1 MGEKMTPKQLEYF
14 VAVSEELSFTR
25 AARRLFVSEAS
36 ISTQIRNL
44 EREVGCSLLD
54 RDNHHVALTPA
65 GTSLLA
71 DARALLAHSKEAVE
85 RARAMDNGPVGEL
98 RVGFI
103 KGYERSNLGDMLY
116 GFHAHNPNV
125 RLSFMRDNV
134 AELYDA
140 LKAEKIDVAI
150 NLLYHED
157 KMGPLQ
163 WARLRDYPLY
173 AVVPANHPLAQK
185 ASIRMEELD
194 GYSLVDIHRGGGGYG
209 ENEVVSATLA
219 SAGLNPR
226 VSYVS
231 EDVETSV
238 LCVAAGL
245 GYALLPGYLTE
256 RFPPRGKVVAVPIEG
271 RERDMHVVAAWLPT
285 RKNELLDVFLD
296 EFLTVD

>member
-1 MGEKMTPKQLEYF
+1 MTPKQLEYF
-14 VAVSEELSFTR
+14 VTVAEELSFTR

-36 ISTQIRNL
+36 VSTQIRNL
-44 EREVGCSLLD
+44 EREVGCGLLD
-54 RDNHHVALTPA
+54 RDNHHVTLTPA
-65 GTSLLA
+65 GMSFLGDAQAILA
-71 DARALLAHSKEAVE
+71 RSREAIE
-85 RARAMDNGPVGEL
+85 RARAMDNGPIGEL

-103 KGYERSNLGDMLY
+103 KGYERSNLSDMLF
-116 GFHAHNPNV
+116 GFHTHNPNV
-125 RLSFMRDNV
+125 KLSFMRDNV

-150 NLLYHED
+150 DLLYQEE
-157 KMGPLQ
+157 KMGSLQ
-163 WARLRDYPLY
+163 WVRLRDYPLC
-173 AVVPANHPLAQK
+173 AVVPANHPLARRD
-185 ASIRMEELD
+185 SICMEDLA

-209 ENEVVSATLA
+209 ENDVISATLA
-219 SAGLNPR
+219 AAGLSPR

-245 GYALLPGYLTE
+245 GYALMPGYLTE
-256 RFPPRGKVVAVPIEG
+256 WFPPRGKVVALPIEG
-271 RERDMHVVAAWLPT
+271 KEREMHVVAAWLPT